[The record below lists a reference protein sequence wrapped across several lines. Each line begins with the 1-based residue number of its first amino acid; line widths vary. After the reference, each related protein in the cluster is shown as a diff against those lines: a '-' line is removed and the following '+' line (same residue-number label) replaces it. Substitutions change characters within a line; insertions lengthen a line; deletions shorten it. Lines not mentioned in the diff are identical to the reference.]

1 MYNYFKILVEE
12 NISQEFRLKKNNK
25 TRIYFLEEINYIEHS
40 LILTSA
46 VTRGISISVK
56 RASSRR
62 IMLLSKFPV
71 WQEANGLLSVR
82 ANMMERPYKNNKM
95 KCNLIVQALI
105 LNIEP

>member
-1 MYNYFKILVEE
+1 
-12 NISQEFRLKKNNK
+12 
-25 TRIYFLEEINYIEHS
+25 
-40 LILTSA
+40 
-46 VTRGISISVK
+46 
-56 RASSRR
+56 
-62 IMLLSKFPV
+62 MLLSKFPV